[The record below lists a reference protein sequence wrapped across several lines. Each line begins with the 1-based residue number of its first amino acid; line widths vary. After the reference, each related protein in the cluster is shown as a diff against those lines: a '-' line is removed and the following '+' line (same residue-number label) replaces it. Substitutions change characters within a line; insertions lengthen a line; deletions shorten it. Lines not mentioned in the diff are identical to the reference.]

1 MSQPNILII
10 HCDQLRF
17 DCLGFN
23 GNPDIQTP
31 HLDCLAKDSVNYN
44 NHYTVYPICTPSR
57 YSFWSSLYVHRHGAW
72 DNHATLPGGC
82 PTFPK
87 VLRENGY
94 RTAAVGKMHMN
105 PVYQDIGFSHMEL
118 AEQNGTGWFQDDYHR
133 WLMER
138 GKIDRFD
145 LHHQSDLFREET
157 TDHLYDM
164 CQCAQS
170 DLALENDSTEWITRR
185 AKEQIERWEDGT
197 PSMLMVGY
205 INPHH
210 PFDPPAP
217 YSTMYDPDRLTLL
230 PGYTQEPPAHDVKA
244 NGTAMKY
251 ELLTQRDI
259 RLMTAAYYGM
269 ISEIDRGVGEL
280 LALLREKGLYENTM
294 IVFTSDHGEYLGFH
308 HMMLKCNYLYDP
320 LAKIPLLIKYPAC
333 EHGGTVNSEL
343 TENIDVAP
351 TVLKVCGC
359 EVPDTMQGKD
369 LAGAEKRA
377 FVFSEGQYGTQTKP
391 CIGYMLRTDKFKLLV
406 KGSMECAMLFDLEK
420 DPFEL
425 QNVVNVPEYQE
436 VYRKMKE
443 QLSDFVLFQSY
454 GKVYS
459 NQNEPQI
466 RSQSELDAQAEQMK
480 AFIQSVW

>member
-57 YSFWSSLYVHRHGAW
+57 YSFWSSLYVHQHGAW

-118 AEQNGTGWFQDDYHR
+118 AEQNGTGRFQDDYHR

-185 AKEQIERWEDGT
+185 AKEQIECWEDGT
-197 PSMLMVGY
+197 PSVLMVGY
-205 INPHH
+205 RKQKTALSGGFLRYEGWSWN
-210 PFDPPAP
+210 
-217 YSTMYDPDRLTLL
+217 SGDRLLCTKEKRLKSTRAAVCL
-230 PGYTQEPPAHDVKA
+230 PCYVVV
-244 NGTAMKY
+244 
-251 ELLTQRDI
+251 
-259 RLMTAAYYGM
+259 M
-269 ISEIDRGVGEL
+269 IS
-280 LALLREKGLYENTM
+280 
-294 IVFTSDHGEYLGFH
+294 
-308 HMMLKCNYLYDP
+308 
-320 LAKIPLLIKYPAC
+320 
-333 EHGGTVNSEL
+333 
-343 TENIDVAP
+343 
-351 TVLKVCGC
+351 
-359 EVPDTMQGKD
+359 
-369 LAGAEKRA
+369 
-377 FVFSEGQYGTQTKP
+377 FS
-391 CIGYMLRTDKFKLLV
+391 
-406 KGSMECAMLFDLEK
+406 
-420 DPFEL
+420 
-425 QNVVNVPEYQE
+425 
-436 VYRKMKE
+436 
-443 QLSDFVLFQSY
+443 
-454 GKVYS
+454 
-459 NQNEPQI
+459 
-466 RSQSELDAQAEQMK
+466 
-480 AFIQSVW
+480 